1 MDSKFK
7 REVMLEH
14 YQKPI
19 NRGLIEDSSY
29 QKINTRNASC
39 VDNVDIMLKIEDNK
53 IIDIRFDGE
62 ACAISTSATSIMIK
76 TLIGKTISEAEE
88 IINNYENMLN
98 EEEYDSEILSE
109 VIVYDEIY
117 KQPSRK
123 RCALL
128 PFEAIKKVLE
138 DAKNNQKEIEEVI

>member
-7 REVMLEH
+7 REIMLEH

-19 NRGLIEDSSY
+19 NRGLIEDSTY

-39 VDNVDIMLKIEDNK
+39 VDNVDIMLKIENDK

-76 TLIGKTISEAEE
+76 TLIGKTINEVQN
-88 IINNYENMLN
+88 IISNYENMIN
-98 EEEYDSEILSE
+98 EKPFDSEVLE
-109 VIVYDEIY
+109 ELIVYDEIY

-128 PFEAIKKVLE
+128 PFGAIKKAIQQNSYEEL
-138 DAKNNQKEIEEVI
+138 EVI

>member
-7 REVMLEH
+7 REIMLEH

-19 NRGLIEDSSY
+19 NRGLVEDSSY

-39 VDNVDIMLKIEDNK
+39 VDNVDIMLKIENGK
-53 IIDIRFDGE
+53 VVDIRFDGE

-76 TLIGKTISEAEE
+76 TLIGKTILEVES
-88 IINNYENMLN
+88 IINNYEKMLN
-98 EEEYDSEILSE
+98 EEDYNADILE
-109 VIVYDEIY
+109 ELIVYDEIY

-128 PFEAIKKVLE
+128 PFEAIKKALE
-138 DAKNNQKEIEEVI
+138 QNNKEEVEVI

>member
-19 NRGLIEDSSY
+19 NKGLIDDSTY
-29 QKINTRNASC
+29 KKINTRNASC
-39 VDNVDIMLKIEDNK
+39 VDNVDIMLKIENDK

-76 TLIGKTISEAEE
+76 TLIGKTINEVEN
-88 IINNYENMLN
+88 IISNYENMIN
-98 EEEYDSEILSE
+98 EEPFNSE
-109 VIVYDEIY
+109 VLEELIVYDEIY

-128 PFEAIKKVLE
+128 PFDAIKKALE
-138 DAKNNQKEIEEVI
+138 ESQKEELEVI